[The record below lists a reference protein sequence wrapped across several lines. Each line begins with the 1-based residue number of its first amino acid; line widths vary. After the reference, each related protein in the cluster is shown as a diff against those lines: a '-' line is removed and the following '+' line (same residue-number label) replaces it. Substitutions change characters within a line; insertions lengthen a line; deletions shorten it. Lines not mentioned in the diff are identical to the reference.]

1 MDSSL
6 ATRIDPDHR
15 QRLAWF
21 EDHQGEI
28 WPFPPPLE
36 GRLRLAARAKGIYK
50 PAELDHAVSIRIN
63 VGSPYADGVPVPA
76 DDGGWL
82 LSYHQEGND
91 LVDRDRQYTNRALT
105 RCIVDQVPVGVL
117 REVAPDRHRTQYEV
131 LGLALPITWSDG
143 YFFLQSV
150 DPPGTP
156 AIDIVS
162 DVLEATARAEM
173 DDAAITIPDDDYDA
187 RLRTY
192 RQIVARQGQ
201 PAFRAEL
208 MDAYHGRCAVTG
220 CDVPAAL
227 EAAHLRPYRG
237 PESNTLTNGLLLRA
251 DIHTLLDLR
260 LLAIDPTSR
269 RVVLSKQLAG
279 TQYEALSQSLIVDPV
294 ERSQR
299 PSQDALQRAWVNFL
313 ESEELA

>member
-1 MDSSL
+1 MDPSL
-6 ATRIDPDHR
+6 AARIDSGHR

-21 EDHQGEI
+21 EDHRGEI

-36 GRLRLAARAKGIYK
+36 DELRLAARAKGIYK
-50 PAELDHAVSIRIN
+50 PKELDHAVSIRIN
-63 VGSPYADGVPVPA
+63 VGSPYADGVPVPT

-91 LVDRDRQYTNRALT
+91 PADRDRQYTNRALM
-105 RCIVDQVPVGVL
+105 RCIADGVPVGVL
-117 REVAPDRHRTQYEV
+117 REVARAMHRTQYEV

-143 YFFLQSV
+143 YFFLESV

-156 AIDIVS
+156 ATDIVS
-162 DVLEATARAEM
+162 DVLEATARAEL
-173 DDAAITIPDDDYDA
+173 DDAAVTIPDDDYDA

-192 RQIVARQGQ
+192 REIVARQGQ
-201 PAFRAEL
+201 SAFRAEL
-208 MDAYHGRCAVTG
+208 MDAYRGRCAVTG

-227 EAAHLRPYRG
+227 EAAHLHPYRG
-237 PESNTLTNGLLLRA
+237 PESNTVANGLLLRA
-251 DIHTLLDLR
+251 DIHTSLDLR
-260 LLAIDPTSR
+260 LLAFDPTSR
-269 RVVLSKQLAG
+269 RVILSKQLAG
-279 TQYEALSQSLIVDPV
+279 TQYEVFSGSVIADPA

-299 PSQDALQRAWVNFL
+299 PSQDALERAWLNFL